1 MHKNCCFRHGA
12 LSSSKWVFFPI
23 SYGGPSNMSIELG
36 AQLNVGMQQS
46 EAFKLHLSI
55 RNQGYWPNILYIG
68 WLVGCIKKEAKVVF
82 DILDDILIKVETV
95 ELHVSSFDRKLHL
108 WGTSGEDVQWLPGQ
122 KEVGRWSKNVYFLST
137 FRVENVHVGDHSD

>member
-68 WLVGCIKKEAKVVF
+68 WLVGCIKKEANISRWSSIYWMTSSLKWKQ
-82 DILDDILIKVETV
+82 LNCMSHLLIENYIFGG
-95 ELHVSSFDRKLHL
+95 L
-108 WGTSGEDVQWLPGQ
+108 
-122 KEVGRWSKNVYFLST
+122 VGRTFNDYVDKKKWVGGLKMSIFCPRSGLKMST
-137 FRVENVHVGDHSD
+137 